1 MKIADYFSSLERSLS
16 DNIRIGSPEYP
27 VTSLAS
33 DDYNGLI
40 RCRIYFWDDSYL
52 DLYEVVNT
60 GYGYPIKVH

>member
-16 DNIRIGSPEYP
+16 DNIRTGSLEYP

-40 RCRIYFWDDSYL
+40 RCRIYFWDDISGWL
-52 DLYEVVNT
+52 
-60 GYGYPIKVH
+60 